1 MRKGRW
7 ILVLVAGALILSSPA
22 GSAIYYYVDENGVRH
37 YTDSPNSTN
46 YKRLY
51 LWDNEKRD
59 PAPVPQTTQDFTRI
73 IHQACAHY
81 RVDPAMIKAMI
92 KVESNFN
99 PKAVSPKGA
108 MGLMQLMPGTA
119 RDLGVSDPFNPIENI
134 WAGTYYI
141 KCMIVRFKY
150 KYDLAFAAY
159 NAGPGAVERYHGIPP
174 YSETRRYVKKVNRYW
189 KQYRKKGGG

>member
-7 ILVLVAGALILSSPA
+7 ILVSVFLLLLSSAPA

-37 YTDSPNSTN
+37 YTNQPESAQ

-51 LWDNEKRD
+51 LWDNEKRE
-59 PAPVPQTTQDFTRI
+59 PAPAPAGKDFTRI

-81 RVDPAMIKAMI
+81 RLDPAMIKAMI

-108 MGLMQLMPGTA
+108 TGLMQLMPGTA
-119 RDLGVSDPFNPIENI
+119 RELGVSDPYNPVENI

-159 NAGPGAVERYHGIPP
+159 NAGPNAVERYHGIPP
-174 YSETRRYVKKVNRYW
+174 YSETRRYVKKVNYYW
-189 KQYRKKGGG
+189 RLYRRR